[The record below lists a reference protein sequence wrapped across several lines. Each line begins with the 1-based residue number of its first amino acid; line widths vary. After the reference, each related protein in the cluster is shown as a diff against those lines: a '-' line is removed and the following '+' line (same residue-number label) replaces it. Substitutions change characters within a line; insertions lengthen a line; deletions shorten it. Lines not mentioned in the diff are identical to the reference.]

1 MSREYLGTT
10 LLPNPPMRP
19 PSFPGS
25 VRTLFAMLLLAV
37 AAPSASLHAEMRSA
51 WVASVHNLNFP
62 STAGLSAETQRAE
75 IRRIVSTAAASG
87 LNALMVQVRPEGD
100 ALYRSRIEPWSR
112 FVSGKQGVDPGYDPL
127 ATFIA
132 EGRAQGIA
140 IHAWINPYR
149 AATSSKVARARNH
162 ITNTM
167 PSAVRRVGS
176 MLWMDPGD
184 PAVRQHVVRVVQDIV
199 SRYDVAGVVIDDYFY
214 PYPGSGIPRGTFPDD
229 ATFAKYG
236 KGQSRGDWRRNNV
249 HSLVRDLHG
258 VVSGSRKRFGV
269 SPFGIWRPNVPPG
282 VEAQL
287 DQVMEIYSDPLVWM
301 REGWIDYLSPQLYWA
316 DASPQS
322 YSALLQWWR
331 SPQAN
336 PRGVPI
342 IPSIAVD
349 RMGGS
354 HKWPASEI
362 ARQLELE
369 KKIGPRRANTAG
381 YILWSMGPVMRDLEG
396 VRGVIRSS
404 R

>member
-1 MSREYLGTT
+1 
-10 LLPNPPMRP
+10 MR
-19 PSFPGS
+19 
-25 VRTLFAMLLLAV
+25 A
-37 AAPSASLHAEMRSA
+37 A
-51 WVASVHNLNFP
+51 WVATVHNLNFP
-62 STAGLSAETQRAE
+62 SSAGLSAETQRAE

-87 LNALMVQVRPEGD
+87 LNTLMVQVRPEGD

-112 FVSGKQGVDPGYDPL
+112 FVSGTQGVDPGYDPL

-149 AATSSKVARARNH
+149 AATSSKASRARNH

-167 PSAVRRVGS
+167 PGAVRRVGS

-229 ATFAKYG
+229 ETFAKYG
-236 KGQSRGDWRRNNV
+236 KGQSRADWRRNNV
-249 HSLVRDLHG
+249 HSLVRDLNG
-258 VVSGSRKRFGV
+258 VVSGGGRRFGV

-316 DASPQS
+316 DAGPQS

-342 IPSIAVD
+342 IPSIAAD

-362 ARQLELE
+362 AKQLELE
-369 KKIGPRRANTAG
+369 KKIGPRRGNTAG
-381 YILWSMGPVMRDLEG
+381 YILWSMGPVMRDLKG
-396 VRGVIRSS
+396 VREVIRNA